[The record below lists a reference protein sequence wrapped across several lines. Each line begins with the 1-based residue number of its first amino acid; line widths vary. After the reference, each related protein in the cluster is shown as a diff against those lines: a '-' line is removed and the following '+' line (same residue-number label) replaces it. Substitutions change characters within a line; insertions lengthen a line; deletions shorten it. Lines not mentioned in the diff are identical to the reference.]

1 MEEKKDAKQVLRK
14 IIAEQ
19 LGCSIGDIQPETKF
33 VDNLGADSID
43 LLELT
48 MAVEEEY
55 DIMIPSEE
63 ADTITTVA
71 QLEAV
76 VLREIE
82 LRVHL
87 ASYMV
92 EDEEVKLASAEDQ
105 KVYDSIAANYQ
116 YGPNELFGEVRDG
129 VVVWFDQNPHAYP
142 EGTRFYAQRRR
153 EPSNLKPGLYDDLPP
168 DSYF

>member
-33 VDNLGADSID
+33 VDNLGADSMD

-63 ADTITTVA
+63 TDTITTVA

-82 LRVHL
+82 PR
-87 ASYMV
+87 A
-92 EDEEVKLASAEDQ
+92 
-105 KVYDSIAANYQ
+105 
-116 YGPNELFGEVRDG
+116 DG
-129 VVVWFDQNPHAYP
+129 
-142 EGTRFYAQRRR
+142 
-153 EPSNLKPGLYDDLPP
+153 
-168 DSYF
+168 